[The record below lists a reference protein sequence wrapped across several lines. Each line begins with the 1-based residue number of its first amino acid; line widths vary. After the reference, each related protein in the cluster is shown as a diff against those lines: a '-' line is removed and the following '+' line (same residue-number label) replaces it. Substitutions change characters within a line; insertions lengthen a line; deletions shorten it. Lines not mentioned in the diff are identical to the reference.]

1 MAKEGFKYRN
11 RLNETWCG
19 VGVENPKLKQN
30 VGVVFRS
37 AVALGAA
44 NFLFTTGNRYDPK
57 THADVIQSNKQ
68 IPCFNFKDFNDL
80 MVHRPNNCEIVGV
93 EMVDRAIPLEKFR
106 HPKRAIYLFGG
117 EDCGLSKEAIKKC
130 RYIIKMPSPNNV
142 SMNLSSAASAVLWDR
157 HLKLSMVDKNEVRN
171 NLLNKIFNSV
181 IHLMVRP

>member
-1 MAKEGFKYRN
+1 MKEKTYEDRTSRGFVGIGIYNGKFYQNIGSLFRTAIQ
-11 RLNETWCG
+11 LNCNFVFTIGERYTHQRTDTMKCG
-19 VGVENPKLKQN
+19 
-30 VGVVFRS
+30 R
-37 AVALGAA
+37 
-44 NFLFTTGNRYDPK
+44 
-57 THADVIQSNKQ
+57 H
-68 IPCFNFKDFNDL
+68 IPIFNFKDWKDFREHL
-80 MVHRPNNCEIVGV
+80 PNNCEIVGV